1 MSNLAATPPAA
12 PDLTSIV
19 KEVAAPLHLG
29 NPVYSAQLAA
39 NALRVDYNVKTE
51 IEAFTILNT
60 FLQNLLDRGRYA
72 DAARLLWKPTQF
84 SPEPRCVRLIFDTLQ
99 TESQVLLQGAASMG
113 KSFNLGVWHYLD
125 WRRDPEFTNI
135 QIVGPSEKHLETNL
149 FSHLISLHNNASI
162 PGPGVVTQL
171 CISLNPH
178 DKYAGIKGV
187 VIPLGK
193 KSAGRLQGVKVKPR
207 PVPHPV
213 LGKMTRLRVI
223 LEESENIPPGVWE
236 DIINISANA
245 GETAEQFKVSAAY
258 NPKDI
263 TSPTGVRAEPVDGWQ
278 SVDIET
284 SEKWKSKR
292 GWSVLRLDAY
302 KTENVQTGT
311 EIYPGLQTK
320 RGLDL
325 LIQQAGGLNTPGYY
339 TMARAWYPVQGL
351 DTVIIQSSLL
361 HEARGE
367 YTFVGDPTV
376 VAGFDV
382 ALEGDDTAFLA
393 VGRFGRADGWRK
405 MPTEKDPSG
414 EAVIFRDSAGRR
426 QHKMVLQVD
435 QLIALPKADTVRMTD
450 NLRDICRNA
459 GIRPEWLGVDRTG
472 NGAGVHD
479 LLRSTFGDN
488 VLGIN
493 PSTSSTDHKILE
505 EDQQLP
511 SESYSLLATELW
523 FALRK
528 WLEVSAVKFSPTVST
543 EPLWGELT
551 GRRFGQAEK
560 GRAKVESKAAY
571 KSRGNKSPDRADAVT
586 ILLHTV
592 RMQGRITPSHNGST
606 VQNWEPAKP
615 RVGHTDEFQ
624 YLD

>member
-1 MSNLAATPPAA
+1 MTNT
-12 PDLTSIV
+12 DLTKIV
-19 KEVAAPLHLG
+19 REVAAPLHLG

-39 NALRVDYNVKTE
+39 DALEVSYLVRSEV
-51 IEAFTILNT
+51 EAFTILNT

-84 SPEPRCVRLIFDTLQ
+84 SPEPRCVQMIFETLQ
-99 TESQVLLQGAASMG
+99 QEGQVLLQGAASMG

-125 WRRDPEFTNI
+125 WRRDPEYTNI

-149 FSHLISLHNNASI
+149 FSHLISLHNNAAI
-162 PGPGVVTQL
+162 PGPGIVTQL
-171 CISLNPH
+171 CLSLNPH

-207 PVPHPV
+207 PVPHPT

-245 GETAEQFKVSAAY
+245 GETVEQFKVSAAY

-263 TSPTGVRAEPVDGWQ
+263 TSPTGIRAEPVDGWE

-284 SEKWKSKR
+284 SELWKSRR
-292 GWSVLRLDAY
+292 GWTVLRLDAMR
-302 KTENVQTGT
+302 TENVVQKT
-311 EIYPGLQTK
+311 ELFPGLQTQ

-325 LIQQAGGLNTPGYY
+325 LIQQAGGLNTTGYY
-339 TMARAWYPVQGL
+339 TMARGWYPVQGL

-361 HEARGE
+361 SDSRGE
-367 YTFVGDPTV
+367 FLFVGDPTIV
-376 VAGFDV
+376 GGFDV
-382 ALEGDDTAFLA
+382 ALEGDDTAYLA
-393 VGRFGRADGWRK
+393 LGRFGRAEGYRK
-405 MPTEKDPSG
+405 PPPKAESEGELVLFKDS
-414 EAVIFRDSAGRR
+414 SGRR
-426 QHKMVLQVD
+426 QHRMALQID
-435 QLIALPKADTVRMTD
+435 QLISLPKGDTVKMTAT
-450 NLRDICRNA
+450 LKYICRNA
-459 GIRPEWLGVDRTG
+459 GIKPEWLGVDRTG

-479 LLRSTFGDN
+479 LLKSNFGEQ
-488 VLGIN
+488 VHGFN
-493 PSTSSTDHKILE
+493 PSTSSTDMKILE
-505 EDQQLP
+505 EDTELP

-528 WLEVSAVKFSPTVST
+528 WMEVGLVKFSQTVST
-543 EPLWGELT
+543 APLWSEFT
-551 GRRFGQAEK
+551 GRRFNQGER

-571 KSRGNKSPDRADAVT
+571 KSRGNKSPDRADSVT
-586 ILLHTV
+586 LLLHTV
-592 RMQGRITPSHNGST
+592 CTQGRITPSHSGSST
-606 VQNWEPAKP
+606 SEVWTPAKV
-615 RVGHTDEFQ
+615 RVGHTDAFE
-624 YLD
+624 YLE